1 MRKEECNLNFRKL
14 MKWLRTKKKLSVED
28 EVERNLAQVDKRM
41 VK

>member
-14 MKWLRTKKKLSVED
+14 MKWLRTKRKLLEED
-28 EVERNLAQVDKRM
+28 EVESNLAQVDRRM